1 MIEHIR
7 TQIEARM
14 TEHAATIEA
23 YNREIIQLE
32 QAIAA
37 ASVEAENAI
46 RNGDSDA
53 FAKAQE
59 RISFAEKRL
68 AHLKT
73 VTAAAVYSEKEAAA
87 IAADLQRAK
96 AKELSPLYHRVN
108 EHLAAGDQLH
118 RDIDA
123 IYKKHGAA
131 VALLSK
137 ASSDHVSAPIF
148 PAAPQSVK
156 EALIPAA
163 SVMYNVRIII
173 DGSKK
178 MTGE

>member
-23 YNREIIQLE
+23 CNREIVQLE

-53 FAKAQE
+53 FAKSQE
-59 RISFAEKRL
+59 RISFDEKRL
-68 AHLKT
+68 AHLKA
-73 VTAAAVYSEKEAAA
+73 VTAAAVYSEEEADA
-87 IAADLQRAK
+87 IAVDLQRAK
-96 AKELSPLYHRVN
+96 AKELSPLYRRLN

-137 ASSDHVSAPIF
+137 ASSDHVYAPIF
-148 PAAPQSVK
+148 PAAPQSIK

-163 SVMYNVRIII
+163 SVMSSVRIIVN
-173 DGSKK
+173 GSEK